1 MTSTGSLPLRSSC
14 TLAAG
19 LALAAGLVAL
29 PGCSTSRSTA
39 AEAPPAVDVATTRVI
54 EAPVAR
60 SLRLTGTLIADEQ
73 AEVSAEVAGRVTATP
88 VERGTAV
95 AAGAPLVQVATDQ
108 AAAQLAEAEANAA
121 RIAAG
126 LGLVPGRPVD
136 IERVPEVANAR
147 AELVLA
153 EAEYERVRSLL
164 DERVVSRSEY
174 DQRRTRVEAARQQ
187 LEARRYQAQQ
197 DLRSYEA
204 AMARVALAR
213 KALADTTIRAP
224 FAGLVAERLVSAGD
238 FVGVGTRV
246 ATVVRI
252 RPLRVALTV
261 PEQLVSRVAVDQP
274 VRVRVDAY
282 PGRVFTGAVRHISPA
297 LSANQRA
304 LTVEAILSNEEGLLK
319 PGLFAT
325 AELVLPAE
333 PALLLDARAVQQVGS
348 TARVFVV
355 AGDRLEERIVTTGM
369 VADGRVEIVRG
380 LDRDTVVALQ
390 AAGAALRD
398 GLRVRPAAA
407 PAGEAARP

>member
-1 MTSTGSLPLRSSC
+1 MVPNGLQPPRSSC
-14 TLAAG
+14 TLAAS
-19 LALAAGLVAL
+19 LVLLSALAAL
-29 PGCSTSRSTA
+29 PGCSTSQSAA
-39 AEAPPAVDVATTRVI
+39 AEPPPAVDVATTPVV
-54 EAPVAR
+54 EAMLER
-60 SLRLTGTLIADEQ
+60 TLRLTGTLLADEQ

-95 AAGAPLVQVATDQ
+95 AAGAPLVQVSTEQ

-126 LGLVPGRPVD
+126 LGLVSGQPVD
-136 IERVPEVANAR
+136 IERVPDVANAR
-147 AELVLA
+147 AELSLA
-153 EAEYERVRSLL
+153 EAEYERVKALL
-164 DERVVSRSEY
+164 DDRVVSRSEY

-187 LEARRYQAQQ
+187 LEARRYQARQ

-204 AMARVALAR
+204 ALARVALAR

-224 FAGLVAERLVSAGD
+224 FAGLVAERLVGVGD

-246 ATVVRI
+246 ATIVRI

-261 PEQLVSRVAVDQP
+261 PEQLVSRVAVGQR

-282 PGRVFTGAVRHISPA
+282 PDRVFTGEVRYVSPA

-304 LTVEAILSNEEGLLK
+304 LTVEAILANEDGLLK

-333 PALLLDARAVQQVGS
+333 PALLVDARAVHQAGS

-355 AGDRLEERIVTTGM
+355 AGDRLEERIVTTGAA
-369 VADGRVEIVRG
+369 ADGRVEIVRG
-380 LDRDTVVALQ
+380 VDRHAILAVPT
-390 AAGAALRD
+390 AGTPLRD
-398 GLRVRPAAA
+398 GLRVRAAEPPAAGT
-407 PAGEAARP
+407 PRP

>member
-1 MTSTGSLPLRSSC
+1 MVPDGLQPTRSPC
-14 TLAAG
+14 TLAAS
-19 LALAAGLVAL
+19 LVLLSALATL
-29 PGCSTSRSTA
+29 PGCSTRPSAA
-39 AEAPPAVDVATTRVI
+39 AEPPPAVDVATTRVV
-54 EAPVAR
+54 EAMLER
-60 SLRLTGTLIADEQ
+60 TLRLTGTLIADEQ
-73 AEVSAEVAGRVTATP
+73 AEVSAEIAGRVTATP

-95 AAGAPLVQVATDQ
+95 AAGAPLVQVATEQ
-108 AAAQLAEAEANAA
+108 AAAQLAEAGANAA

-126 LGLVPGRPVD
+126 LGLVPGRSLD

-147 AELVLA
+147 AELSLA
-153 EAEYERVRSLL
+153 EAEYERVKSLL

-187 LEARRYQAQQ
+187 LEAKRHQAQQ

-204 AMARVALAR
+204 ALARVALAR

-224 FAGLVAERLVSAGD
+224 FAGLVAERLVGTGD

-246 ATVVRI
+246 ATIVRI

-261 PEQLVSRVAVDQP
+261 PEALVSRVAVEQP

-282 PGRVFTGAVRHISPA
+282 PDRVFTGAVRHVSPA

-304 LTVEAILSNEEGLLK
+304 LTVEAILPNEDGLLK

-325 AELVLPAE
+325 ADLVLPAE
-333 PALLLDARAVQQVGS
+333 PALLVDARAVQQAGS

-355 AGDRLEERIVTTGM
+355 AGDRLEERIVTTGAA
-369 VADGRVEIVRG
+369 ADGRVEIVGG
-380 LDRDTVVALQ
+380 LDRDAILAVPT
-390 AAGAALRD
+390 AGTPLRD
-398 GLRVRPAAA
+398 GLRIRGTA
-407 PAGEAARP
+407 PSAVETARH